1 MPVPVLYHTK
11 TKKDL
16 TRYFLIPK
24 TPESHACGNGLFLGS
39 EICQEPLNIVGWSPS
54 LECVLPK
61 MIIPQQVI
69 TGAPVQASH
78 SKAHAGG
85 GVVSLSQ

>member
-1 MPVPVLYHTK
+1 VPVPVLYHTK

-39 EICQEPLNIVGWSPS
+39 KICQEHRWMVP
-54 LECVLPK
+54 
-61 MIIPQQVI
+61 IIRVCFTKDDNSAAGDYRAP
-69 TGAPVQASH
+69 PVQASH